1 MNCLVV
7 GLGSAGQRH
16 LRVLSKFL
24 GNEASIYVY
33 IGDHDR
39 GLISDDLSFE
49 DLSIN
54 PIDFYHAKE
63 VHSIGDLLGKTWDLV
78 IIATPPDSHYFYV
91 DLLIE
96 TSKRIIIE
104 KPLTVNP
111 DEALSITSLA
121 ESSQIPIL
129 VGYQLV
135 YHPINSFIQKNI
147 NSIGYI
153 ESCSTEFK
161 EDLLSMNPFRSMEN
175 HYLSKPSGGGAF
187 LSLSH
192 DLDLILRIF
201 EQTFAR
207 NIVFSGTKFS
217 NNQSLVECTLS
228 CNIQF
233 QSRTVNLISEFSIL
247 PNPICRTGK
256 IIGTQGSIKWDFV
269 KGEIAL
275 TSHNQQTQKKLS
287 FLPNKDEL
295 FKSQIEKILS
305 LNNFDEYCQVNLGR
319 AKFIVDANSEI
330 K

>member
-16 LRVLSKFL
+16 LRVLNKFFNSQANIFVYK
-24 GNEASIYVY
+24 GN
-33 IGDHDR
+33 HRR
-39 GLISDDLSFE
+39 GLISE
-49 DLSIN
+49 DLSSEDFSIN
-54 PIDFYHAKE
+54 PSAYYHAEE
-63 VHSIGDLLGKTWDLV
+63 VHSAGELLGKTWDLV

-96 TSKRIIIE
+96 TSKRILIE
-104 KPLTVNP
+104 KPLTINP
-111 DEALSITSLA
+111 DEALKIINLA

-135 YHPINSFIQKNI
+135 YHPINAFIQDNI

-153 ESCSTEFK
+153 ESCSTVFN
-161 EDLLSMNPFRSMEN
+161 EDLLSMNPFRTMEN
-175 HYLSKPSGGGAF
+175 HYLSKSTGGGAF

-192 DLDLILRIF
+192 DLDLILRTF

-207 NIVFSGTKFS
+207 DIVFSGTKFS
-217 NNQSLVECTLS
+217 NNQSLVECTLN

-233 QSRTVNLISEFSIL
+233 QSRTVNLTSEFSIL
-247 PNPICRTGK
+247 PKPICRTGK
-256 IIGTQGSIKWDFV
+256 ILGAQGSIKWDFV

-275 TSHNQQTQKKLS
+275 TSYNQQTGKRLS

-295 FKSQIEKILS
+295 FKSQIGKILS
-305 LNNFDEYCQVNLGR
+305 LNDCDEYCQVNLGR
-319 AKFIVDANSEI
+319 ARFIVEANSKI